1 VHLGLGFQKCKA
13 RATARPAPRQ
23 SAPSVAAG
31 TSHFPAIVRL
41 APPAPQ
47 RAPRAVWQLAL
58 LRDTTTLLHGS
69 PVLARRR
76 AAARAEPLG
85 PTIGRGG
92 RMSVPTPPVS
102 LPRGTG
108 QRRTAPIPPFS
119 GAETPPPL
127 PGVRCRPAAGR
138 GRRSAAGRGG
148 SGSRCP
154 DARNGR
160 EHRRSYRR
168 LRIWW
173 CVSASTAC
181 GAGSRPAGP
190 ISTAGGRVRRQDLG
204 CWGRRPATATGS
216 CTPPRSR
223 TRCGAAKLKLGFS
236 TVVVFVVAG
245 PVSPCTMISCICT
258 DRASVYFVSCVCV
271 VCACVCLCLR
281 VQRLCLSV

>member
-1 VHLGLGFQKCKA
+1 
-13 RATARPAPRQ
+13 
-23 SAPSVAAG
+23 
-31 TSHFPAIVRL
+31 
-41 APPAPQ
+41 
-47 RAPRAVWQLAL
+47 
-58 LRDTTTLLHGS
+58 
-69 PVLARRR
+69 
-76 AAARAEPLG
+76 
-85 PTIGRGG
+85 
-92 RMSVPTPPVS
+92 MSVPTQPVS
-102 LPRGTG
+102 LPRGTS

-168 LRIWW
+168 LRSWW

-223 TRCGAAKLKLGFS
+223 TRCGAAKLKLGCS
-236 TVVVFVVAG
+236 TVVVFAAAG
-245 PVSPCTMISCICT
+245 PASPCTMISCICT
-258 DRASVYFVSCVCV
+258 DRASVYFVLCVCG
-271 VCACVCLCLR
+271 VCVRVSVSACAETVSICVSPAHTSATCLLW
-281 VQRLCLSV
+281 VHKQNVGSSPEFQNDRLCPMPVGRHQVRAVAGRSRARLCGSVHHTAGWSRRSA